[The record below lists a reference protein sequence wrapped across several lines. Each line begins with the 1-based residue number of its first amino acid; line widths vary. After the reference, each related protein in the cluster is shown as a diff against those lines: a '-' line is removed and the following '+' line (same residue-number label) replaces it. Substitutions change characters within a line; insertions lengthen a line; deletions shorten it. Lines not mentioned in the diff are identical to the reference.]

1 MACVPARIPQLHRR
15 IRPCPTTCSSR
26 NAPTEIINAQRSLEL
41 GIANRVV
48 AHDDLLPA
56 GLEFCAK
63 LAAGPTATYG
73 RMKKN
78 LNLGETATFAEV
90 LDHEALM
97 MRLSGLSADSREAV
111 RAFVEKREP
120 SFIGE

>member
-26 NAPTEIINAQRSLEL
+26 NAPTESAFEL

-111 RAFVEKREP
+111 RAFVEKRDP

>member
-1 MACVPARIPQLHRR
+1 M
-15 IRPCPTTCSSR
+15 
-26 NAPTEIINAQRSLEL
+26 
-41 GIANRVV
+41 ANRVV